1 MKLAR
6 HSGEEVQQ
14 HGHDGGV
21 DEVDDQ
27 GTNQW
32 DDEEGGR
39 GWAEALDHDG
49 HVGDGVRR
57 GAEAEATGAR
67 CHDGGLVVAAH
78 DAEDQELGEERE
90 EEHLAQQHDHHRDGE
105 VGELPELETHEGTR
119 EEDGQAEVAED
130 FALALVDLVGVRVVG
145 DVADDGGYEHG
156 ADVVRED
163 EAGADED
170 LTDDGAEAHGNE
182 QVREGVHEAV
192 VVDALPRALLFVDGL
207 ALAVG
212 GLLELLE
219 LVARVGWVETLFFG
233 DAREAVAA
241 HEEFAHRA
249 AEQAAGDEAEGGS
262 GKGNRRRV
270 VEADAFKDRA
280 EGTGGAVTADHRDGA
295 CREAHE
301 RVQVKDVCQGD
312 ADGVLAQDQ
321 EGGEHGHLGDE
332 GAALADQADAGRV
345 ADAREEEHHE
355 DVLHDGILA
364 VRPDAVDVE
373 DVVEDGEEDAAD
385 DRGRDA
391 VAAQEG
397 NLEAQEHADVVDCRG
412 GSECLVDVEIDVHDG
427 DFLC

>member
-1 MKLAR
+1 M
-6 HSGEEVQQ
+6 
-14 HGHDGGV
+14 
-21 DEVDDQ
+21 
-27 GTNQW
+27 
-32 DDEEGGR
+32 
-39 GWAEALDHDG
+39 
-49 HVGDGVRR
+49 
-57 GAEAEATGAR
+57 
-67 CHDGGLVVAAH
+67 
-78 DAEDQELGEERE
+78 
-90 EEHLAQQHDHHRDGE
+90 
-105 VGELPELETHEGTR
+105 
-119 EEDGQAEVAED
+119 
-130 FALALVDLVGVRVVG
+130 RVVG

-170 LTDDGAEAHGNE
+170 LADDGAEAHGNE

-192 VVDALPRALLFVDGL
+192 VVDALPRALFFVDGL

-219 LVARVGWVETLFFG
+219 LVARVGWVEAFLFG

-280 EGTGGAVTADHRDGA
+280 EGTGGAVSADHRDGA

-301 RVQVKDVCQGD
+301 RAQVKDVCQGD
-312 ADGVLAQDQ
+312 ANGVLAQDQ

-332 GAALADQADAGRV
+332 RAALAYQADAGRV

-364 VRPDAVDVE
+364 IRPDAVDVE

-397 NLEAQEHADVVDCRG
+397 NLEAQEYADVVDRRG